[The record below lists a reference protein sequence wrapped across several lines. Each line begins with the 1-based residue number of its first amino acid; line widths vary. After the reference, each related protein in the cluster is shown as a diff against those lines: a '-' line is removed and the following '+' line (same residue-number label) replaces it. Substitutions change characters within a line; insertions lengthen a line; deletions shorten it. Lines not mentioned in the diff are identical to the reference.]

1 MQADS
6 LLSEPP
12 SNFLREKKGTEN
24 YRDRLNKPHVST
36 SIIIHRPQFVI
47 IVFFF
52 FFLSERLLKPYL
64 SGKIEGLRYEH
75 CDLFLCHVHI
85 KRFSSWDR

>member
-12 SNFLREKKGTEN
+12 SNILREKKGTEN
-24 YRDRLNKPHVST
+24 YRDRLDKPHVST
-36 SIIIHRPQFVI
+36 SVIIHQPHFVI
-47 IVFFF
+47 IVFF

-64 SGKIEGLRYEH
+64 SGKIEGPTYEH